1 MSAEPHSYASPSAAV
16 FARSTSLVA
25 ILIASLALG
34 ALLFDLSHGKS
45 PLFVAFVL
53 LSIALVLL
61 NREAWAR
68 SGRQVLPAEAESLH
82 STLDNLMEGCQ
93 IVDRDWRYVYLNR
106 VAAEHGR
113 KSVKELVGRTMPE
126 AYPGIEQTE
135 MFRVLRRCMESRRPA
150 AMENGFTAPD
160 GSTGWFQ
167 LVIQPVA
174 EGLFILSLDI
184 TERKRTETAL
194 RETQALFNAFMESSP
209 TVKWMK
215 DDRGRYIY
223 ANRAWSDAFG
233 LERQEAIGKTILDFA
248 PGPSATRI
256 TEAEQEVLRRNEP
269 IETIDETNSGG
280 KKRIWSSMRFPFRSP
295 SGEPFVG
302 GIAVDI
308 TARTQAEAALRA
320 SEAQFEAVIENLQ
333 EGLVIADTAGN
344 IRHLNPA
351 MLRLLGLS
359 RSEDWRGAM
368 SLFPETFEFATL
380 DGTVLPLE
388 QWPINRIL
396 AGETLDNVE
405 LRVRRRDERWERFFT
420 FTGAIARSSDDE
432 SLAFVTINDVT
443 ERRIAEDQ
451 LREAHA
457 QLREF
462 LDHSPA
468 VLYALKIDG
477 EKIVPRLVSE
487 NITRLLGY
495 EKEETLSLEWWT
507 EQIHPEDRARAEA
520 GMSEA
525 LSRGTSRTEYRV
537 RRKAGSY
544 NWVEDTKRLV
554 RDASGR
560 PAELVGATLDINER
574 RQAQDELRESERRF
588 RDMLGNLDLIAMML
602 DADARIIYCND
613 YLVQLSGWRREE
625 LLGKNWLETFVPRE
639 ASVDLHAA
647 FASLLC
653 DAPQFWHHENEVT
666 TRSGKRRLIRW
677 NNSLLR
683 SASGK
688 VIGTASIGED
698 VTDQKNLEKQMLRA
712 QRLESLGVLA
722 GGIAHDMNNMLMPI
736 LMGVTLLRKF
746 EPSERSLK
754 AIENIEQSVRRGRDL
769 VNQVLLFA
777 RGTDTARK
785 PVNLNEVVR
794 EVAAIITHTFPKDIT
809 VEISIPAD
817 LAHVT
822 ADSTQLT
829 QVLLN
834 FCVNARDAMPGG
846 GEISISA
853 AKTEIS
859 EQYAIAHG
867 GTSAGPYVVLTV
879 SDTGEGI
886 PSEIIDRIFDP
897 FFTTKEVGKGTGIGL
912 STVQG
917 IVGSHGGFITVES
930 FVGAGSTFNVHLPAE
945 AAGLGRVPVVENT
958 EPLAG
963 GHGELIMVVD
973 DDASVLLITKR
984 ALEAFGYRVITAA
997 DGAQA
1002 IGLFSP
1008 RHSEI
1013 AAVVT
1018 DMVMPVMDGPTLV
1031 AALQSIDP
1039 SVRVV
1044 ATTGGGSPAYQRKL
1058 AKAGV
1063 RQILHKPYT
1072 ADDLL
1077 RTVADILAER
1087 SRPRDRA

>member
-1 MSAEPHSYASPSAAV
+1 MSAEPRSYASPSAAV
-16 FARSTSLVA
+16 FARGTSVVA
-25 ILIASLALG
+25 ILIGSLALG
-34 ALLFDLSHGKS
+34 AWLFNLSHFRS

-53 LSIALVLL
+53 LSVALVFL

-68 SGRQVLPAEAESLH
+68 SGRQVPPGEAESLH

-126 AYPGIEQTE
+126 AYPGIEQTG
-135 MFRVLRRCMESRRPA
+135 MFRVLRECMESRKPA
-150 AMENGFTAPD
+150 TMENEFALPD
-160 GSTGWFQ
+160 GSKGWFQ

-223 ANRAWSDAFG
+223 ANRAWSEAFG
-233 LERQEAIGKTILDFA
+233 LEREEAIGKTIVDLA
-248 PGPSATRI
+248 PGPSAVGI

-280 KKRIWSSMRFPFRSP
+280 KKRIWSSIRFPFRNP

-320 SEAQFEAVIENLQ
+320 SEAQFEVVIENLQ

-351 MLRLLGLS
+351 VLRLFGLS
-359 RSEDWRGAM
+359 GSEDWRRAM
-368 SLFPETFEFATL
+368 SLFPETFELATL
-380 DGTVLPLE
+380 DGTVLRFE

-396 AGETLDNVE
+396 AGETLNNIE
-405 LRVRRRDERWERFFT
+405 LRVRRRNEPWERFFT
-420 FTGAIARSSDDE
+420 FTGAIARYPDYE

-443 ERRIAEDQ
+443 ERRRAEDQ
-451 LREAHA
+451 LRETHA

-468 VLYALKIDG
+468 VLYALRIDG
-477 EKIVPRLVSE
+477 ERIVPRLVSE

-495 EKEETLSLEWWT
+495 EKEETLSMEWWT

-525 LSRGTSRTEYRV
+525 LSRGTSQTEYRL
-537 RRKAGSY
+537 RHKAGSY
-544 NWVEDTKRLV
+544 SWVEDTRRLV

-560 PAELVGATLDINER
+560 PAELVGATLDIDER
-574 RQAQDELRESERRF
+574 RRAQDELRESERRF

-602 DADARIIYCND
+602 DRDACITYCND

-625 LLGKNWLETFVPRE
+625 LLGKDWLETFIPQE
-639 ASVDLHAA
+639 ISLDLHAA
-647 FASLLC
+647 FASLLS
-653 DAPQFWHHENEVT
+653 DAPQFWHHENEIT
-666 TRSGKRRLIRW
+666 TRSGKRRVIRW

-683 SASGK
+683 SASGN

-712 QRLESLGVLA
+712 QRLESLGALA

-754 AIENIEQSVRRGRDL
+754 AIENIEQSARRGRDL

-809 VEISIPAD
+809 IEVSIPED

-834 FCVNARDAMPGG
+834 LCVNARDAMPGG

-853 AKTEIS
+853 AKTEIP
-859 EQYAIAHG
+859 EQYANAHG
-867 GTSAGPYVVLTV
+867 ASAGPWVVLTV

-886 PSEIIDRIFDP
+886 PSEISDRIFDP

-917 IVGSHGGFITVES
+917 IVASHGGFITVS
-930 FVGAGSTFNVHLPAE
+930 STVGAGSTFNVHLPAE
-945 AAGLGRVPVVENT
+945 AAGPAMGPVGENA

-973 DDASVLLITKR
+973 DDASVLLITKQ

-1044 ATTGGGSPAYQRKL
+1044 ATTGSGSPACQRKL

-1077 RTVADILAER
+1077 RMVADILAEP
-1087 SRPRDRA
+1087 SRTRDGE

>member
-1 MSAEPHSYASPSAAV
+1 MSAEPHSYGSPSAAV
-16 FARSTSLVA
+16 FARSTSVVA

-34 ALLFDLSHGKS
+34 AWLFNLSHFKS
-45 PLFVAFVL
+45 PLFVAFVV
-53 LSIALVLL
+53 LSIALVFL

-68 SGRQVLPAEAESLH
+68 SSRRVPPGEAELLH
-82 STLDNLMEGCQ
+82 STLDNLIEGCQ

-113 KSVKELVGRTMPE
+113 KSVKELVGRTMME

-135 MFRVLRRCMESRRPA
+135 MFQVLRRCMESRKPA
-150 AMENGFTAPD
+150 AMENEFPAPD
-160 GSTGWFQ
+160 GPAGWFQ
-167 LVIQPVA
+167 LVVQPVA

-223 ANRAWSDAFG
+223 ANRAWSEAFG
-233 LERQEAIGKTILDFA
+233 LERPKAIGKTIVDLA
-248 PGPSATRI
+248 PGPSAVRI
-256 TEAEQEVLRRNEP
+256 TEAEQEVLRRNQP
-269 IETIDETNSGG
+269 IETIDETDSGG
-280 KKRIWSSMRFPFRSP
+280 KKRVWSSIRFPFRSP

-320 SEAQFEAVIENLQ
+320 SEAQFEVVIENLE

-351 MLRLLGLS
+351 VLRLLGFS
-359 RSEDWRGAM
+359 KSEDWRRAM
-368 SLFPETFEFATL
+368 SLFPETLELATL
-380 DGTVLPLE
+380 DGTVLPYE
-388 QWPINRIL
+388 QWPIKRIL
-396 AGETLDNVE
+396 AGETLNNVE
-405 LRVRRRDERWERFFT
+405 QRVRRKGEPWERFFS
-420 FTGAIARSSDDE
+420 FSGAIARYSDDE

-443 ERRIAEDQ
+443 ERRRAEDQ

-468 VLYALKIDG
+468 VLYALKIEG
-477 EKIVPRLVSE
+477 ERIVPRLVSE
-487 NITRLLGY
+487 NVTRLLGY
-495 EKEETLSLEWWT
+495 KKEETLSMAWWT

-537 RRKAGSY
+537 RHKAGSY
-544 NWVEDTKRLV
+544 SWVEDTRRLV
-554 RDASGR
+554 RDAQGR
-560 PAELVGATLDINER
+560 PAELVGATLDIDER
-574 RQAQDELRESERRF
+574 RRAQDELRESERRF

-602 DADARIIYCND
+602 DLDRRITYCND

-625 LLGKNWLETFVPRE
+625 LLGKDWVETFIPQE
-639 ASVDLHAA
+639 LSLDLHAA
-647 FASLLC
+647 FASLLS
-653 DAPQFWHHENEVT
+653 DAPQFWHYENEIT

-698 VTDQKNLEKQMLRA
+698 VTDQKSLEKQMLRA
-712 QRLESLGVLA
+712 QRLESLGALA

-736 LMGVTLLRKF
+736 LMGVTLLKRF
-746 EPSERSLK
+746 EPSEQSLK
-754 AIENIEQSVRRGRDL
+754 AIENIEQSVMRGRDL

-785 PVNLNEVVR
+785 PVDLNEVVR

-809 VEISIPAD
+809 VEISIPED

-834 FCVNARDAMPGG
+834 FCVNARDAMLSGG
-846 GEISISA
+846 KISISA
-853 AKTEIS
+853 VKTEIS
-859 EQYAIAHG
+859 EQYANAHG
-867 GTSAGPYVVLTV
+867 ASAGPYVVLTV
-879 SDTGEGI
+879 SDTGDGI

-897 FFTTKEVGKGTGIGL
+897 FFTTKEVGKGPGIGL
-912 STVQG
+912 
-917 IVGSHGGFITVES
+917 
-930 FVGAGSTFNVHLPAE
+930 
-945 AAGLGRVPVVENT
+945 
-958 EPLAG
+958 
-963 GHGELIMVVD
+963 
-973 DDASVLLITKR
+973 
-984 ALEAFGYRVITAA
+984 
-997 DGAQA
+997 
-1002 IGLFSP
+1002 
-1008 RHSEI
+1008 
-1013 AAVVT
+1013 
-1018 DMVMPVMDGPTLV
+1018 
-1031 AALQSIDP
+1031 
-1039 SVRVV
+1039 
-1044 ATTGGGSPAYQRKL
+1044 
-1058 AKAGV
+1058 
-1063 RQILHKPYT
+1063 
-1072 ADDLL
+1072 
-1077 RTVADILAER
+1077 
-1087 SRPRDRA
+1087 

>member
-1 MSAEPHSYASPSAAV
+1 MSEPHSYPSPSAAV
-16 FARSTSLVA
+16 FARSTSVVA
-25 ILIASLALG
+25 ILIGSLALG
-34 ALLFDLSHGKS
+34 AWLFNLSHVKS
-45 PLFVAFVL
+45 PLLVAFVL
-53 LSIALVLL
+53 LSTALVLL

-68 SGRQVLPAEAESLH
+68 TGRQVPPPEAESLH

-93 IVDRDWRYVYLNR
+93 IVDRDWRYVYLNP

-113 KSVKELVGRTMPE
+113 KSVKELVGRTMLE
-126 AYPGIEQTE
+126 AYPGIERTE
-135 MFRVLRRCMESRRPA
+135 MFRVLRRCMESRKPA
-150 AMENGFTAPD
+150 AMENEFPAPD

-167 LVIQPVA
+167 LVVQPVA

-194 RETQALFNAFMESSP
+194 RETQALFDAFMESSP

-223 ANRAWSDAFG
+223 VNRAWSDAFG
-233 LERQEAIGKTILDFA
+233 LERQGAIGKTIVDLA
-248 PGPSATRI
+248 PGPSAVRI

-280 KKRIWSSMRFPFRSP
+280 KKRIWSSVRFPFRGP

-302 GIAVDI
+302 GIAIDI

-320 SEAQFEAVIENLQ
+320 SEAQFEVVIENLE

-351 MLRLLGLS
+351 GLRLLGLS
-359 RSEDWRGAM
+359 ASEDWRRAL
-368 SLFPETFEFATL
+368 SLLGDTFEFATA
-380 DGTVLPLE
+380 DGTLLPFE

-396 AGETLDNVE
+396 AGETLNNVE
-405 LRVRRRDERWERFFT
+405 QRVRRKDEPWERFFS
-420 FTGAIARSSDDE
+420 FTGAIARYSDDE

-443 ERRIAEDQ
+443 ERRRSEDQ

-477 EKIVPRLVSE
+477 ERIVPRLVSE

-507 EQIHPEDRARAEA
+507 EQIHPDDRARAEA

-525 LSRGTSRTEYRV
+525 LSRGTSRTEYRL
-537 RRKAGSY
+537 RHKAGSY
-544 NWVEDTKRLV
+544 SWVEDTRRLV

-602 DADARIIYCND
+602 DNDACITYCND

-625 LLGKNWLETFVPRE
+625 LLGKDWLQTFIPQEV
-639 ASVDLHAA
+639 SLDLHAA
-647 FASLLC
+647 FASLLS
-653 DAPQFWHHENEVT
+653 DAPQFWHHENEIT

-683 SASGK
+683 SASGE

-698 VTDQKNLEKQMLRA
+698 VTDERNLEKQMLRT
-712 QRLESLGVLA
+712 QRLESLGALA

-736 LMGVTLLRKF
+736 LMGVTLLKRF

-754 AIENIEQSVRRGRDL
+754 AIENIEQSVGRGRDL

-777 RGTDTARK
+777 RGTDTERK
-785 PVNLNEVVR
+785 PVDLKEVVR
-794 EVAAIITHTFPKDIT
+794 EVAAIIIPTFPKDIT
-809 VEISIPAD
+809 V
-817 LAHVT
+817 
-822 ADSTQLT
+822 
-829 QVLLN
+829 
-834 FCVNARDAMPGG
+834 

-853 AKTEIS
+853 AKTEVS
-859 EQYAIAHG
+859 EQYANAHG
-867 GTSAGPYVVLTV
+867 GASAGPYVVLTV

-886 PSEIIDRIFDP
+886 PSEILDRIFEP

-917 IVGSHGGFITVES
+917 IVGSHGGFITVS
-930 FVGAGSTFNVHLPAE
+930 STVGAGSTFNVHLPAKT
-945 AAGLGRVPVVENT
+945 AGPGKGRAVENA

-973 DDASVLLITKR
+973 DDASVLLITKQ

-997 DGAQA
+997 DGARA

-1018 DMVMPVMDGPTLV
+1018 DMAMPVMDGPTLV
-1031 AALQSIDP
+1031 AALQRIDP
-1039 SVRVV
+1039 GVRVV
-1044 ATTGGGSPAYQRKL
+1044 ATTGSGSPAYQRKL

-1077 RTVADILAER
+1077 RTVADSLAER
-1087 SRPRDRA
+1087 SRTRDRA